1 MSRIEL
7 VVPGSEWTKGWRRES
22 AVEAGKMIE
31 AGVRGEVTDRLR
43 RAPNGRAA
51 YGLVPVAAAAIRYS
65 SVRFMPFSIDP
76 FHVSVLGEH
85 TGSVAAWAAIVATL
99 ATPGKP

>member
-7 VVPGSEWTKGWRRES
+7 VVPGSEWATGWRRES
-22 AVEAGKMIE
+22 TVEAGKMIE
-31 AGVRGEVTDRLR
+31 AGVRGEATDRLR
-43 RAPNGRAA
+43 RAPKGRAA

-76 FHVSVLGEH
+76 FVHVSGWGGTYRQRGRLGSH
-85 TGSVAAWAAIVATL
+85 CRNTCSTR
-99 ATPGKP
+99 